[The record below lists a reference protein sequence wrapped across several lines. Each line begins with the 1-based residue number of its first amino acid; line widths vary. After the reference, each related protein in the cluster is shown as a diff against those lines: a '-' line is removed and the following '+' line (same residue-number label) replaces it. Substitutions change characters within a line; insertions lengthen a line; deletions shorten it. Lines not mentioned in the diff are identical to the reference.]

1 MSNYNKLQAVLTEV
15 FQLDQAD
22 LDFGIYRIMN
32 QKRDAIND
40 FLQNSLPTQVKEL
53 LAKNNTDDNVKI
65 QADLDATIKQ
75 LKELSV
81 DIDTNAKVKE
91 LRAKLAAT
99 VSIDALEQEVFLYVF
114 KLNWT
119 FAKRVFS

>member
-40 FLQNSLPTQVKEL
+40 FLQNSLPKQVKEL
-53 LAKNNTDDNVKI
+53 LEKNLSGDAKG
-65 QADLDATIKQ
+65 
-75 LKELSV
+75 LKEEL
-81 DIDTNAKVKE
+81 DKTIAQATALGADPNTLPKVKE
-91 LRAKLAAT
+91 LKDKIAAS
-99 VSIDALEQEVFLYVF
+99 V
-114 KLNWT
+114 
-119 FAKRVFS
+119 

>member
-1 MSNYNKLQAVLTEV
+1 MPNYKKLQNVLTEV

-53 LAKNNTDDNVKI
+53 LAKNNTGDNVKI

-81 DIDTNAKVKE
+81 DVDSNTKVKE
-91 LRAKLAAT
+91 LRSKLAAT
-99 VSIDALEQEVFLYVF
+99 ASIESLEQEVFSHLANFF
-114 KLNWT
+114 K
-119 FAKRVFS
+119 R

>member
-40 FLQNSLPTQVKEL
+40 FLQNSLPKQVKEL
-53 LAKNNTDDNVKI
+53 LEKNLSGDNVKI

-81 DIDTNAKVKE
+81 DIDSNPKVK
-91 LRAKLAAT
+91 
-99 VSIDALEQEVFLYVF
+99 
-114 KLNWT
+114 N
-119 FAKRVFS
+119 FAQN

>member
-65 QADLDATIKQ
+65 QADLDF
-75 LKELSV
+75 LRFKEENTRNNIMLF
-81 DIDTNAKVKE
+81 K
-91 LRAKLAAT
+91 
-99 VSIDALEQEVFLYVF
+99 ALGGNIE
-114 KLNWT
+114 
-119 FAKRVFS
+119 